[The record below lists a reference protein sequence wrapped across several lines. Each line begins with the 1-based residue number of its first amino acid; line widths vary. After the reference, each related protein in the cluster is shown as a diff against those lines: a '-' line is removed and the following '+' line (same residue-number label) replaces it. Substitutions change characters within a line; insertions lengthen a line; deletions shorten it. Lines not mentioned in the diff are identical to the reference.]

1 MVFTLTAKLADE
13 ILQALENQE
22 QTFVVDSKNECLV
35 PLSSKVSVDEDS
47 FYALP
52 EWTSSQGFA
61 LREDFVSALH
71 SPIAKD
77 ELQRILHSGRGVFR
91 SFKNTLKE
99 YPEVEKLWH
108 QYKNKQMLSYINDWY
123 NQLREIWGL
132 ERLETEIENLDN
144 LIDGDFVF
152 QNFDSKK
159 GSAILHEFLDAATQD
174 FELIPDEKMQKV
186 LKEMISNQFMEGCSG
201 DNVVE
206 QPGILCRTLSEE
218 FAGIITSK
226 PISGAND
233 ECMLITSLFVA
244 PQYRGLGIGT
254 RLLQQHLTAL
264 KKLGKNRILLTYSMI
279 PEVLEPFL
287 LSSGF
292 RKIGSGFF
300 SEIQ

>member
-47 FYALP
+47 CYALP

-123 NQLREIWGL
+123 NQLREIWGFFP
-132 ERLETEIENLDN
+132 NCKN
-144 LIDGDFVF
+144 
-152 QNFDSKK
+152 KY
-159 GSAILHEFLDAATQD
+159 AI
-174 FELIPDEKMQKV
+174 K
-186 LKEMISNQFMEGCSG
+186 
-201 DNVVE
+201 
-206 QPGILCRTLSEE
+206 
-218 FAGIITSK
+218 
-226 PISGAND
+226 
-233 ECMLITSLFVA
+233 
-244 PQYRGLGIGT
+244 
-254 RLLQQHLTAL
+254 
-264 KKLGKNRILLTYSMI
+264 
-279 PEVLEPFL
+279 
-287 LSSGF
+287 
-292 RKIGSGFF
+292 
-300 SEIQ
+300 

>member
-52 EWTSSQGFA
+52 EWTSSQGFS

-132 ERLETEIENLDN
+132 EKLQQEPEDN
-144 LIDGDFVF
+144 EDLLNDDFQFFEYSSSNYKELVQIFNDAAKGDFDSSIPEEIKEAVF
-152 QNFDSKK
+152 SLWQQ
-159 GSAILHEFLDAATQD
+159 G
-174 FELIPDEKMQKV
+174 FENGE
-186 LKEMISNQFMEGCSG
+186 SRNQT
-201 DNVVE
+201 
-206 QPGILCRTLSEE
+206 GIICRSLNNE
-218 FAGIITSK
+218 FAGCITSA
-226 PISGAND
+226 PVTNRTDNIVI
-233 ECMLITSLFVA
+233 LTSFYVHERF
-244 PQYRGLGIGT
+244 RGLGLGAQ
-254 RLLQQHLTAL
+254 LLSKHLEVL
-264 KKLGKNRILLTYSMI
+264 KDQKKQWVLLTSIVPDSM
-279 PEVLEPFL
+279 EPLL

-292 RKIGSGFF
+292 ERTGSCFSAKI
-300 SEIQ
+300 